1 MARGPQHLF
10 WDSCVFS
17 AWLRDERHAYD
28 VDSIAQYL
36 REAKAGE
43 FVIHTSMM
51 ASAEVLPSQIKQ
63 SGFGTFEE
71 FLEDFTGAVVA
82 IAPDQNVM
90 ALSGRLRDLPYKK
103 GDSKKRR
110 LTSADAVML
119 ASAVHLRDAW
129 GVPLVK
135 FHTFDG
141 GGKKDLEG
149 KNTIPMLGYETWCED
164 FDDVQKAVAGRV
176 ISLDRCKPLHPTP
189 TFPGMIGDAKEK
201 TE

>member
-1 MARGPQHLF
+1 MAQHLF

-17 AWLRDERHAYD
+17 AFLRDERHAYD
-28 VDSIAQYL
+28 IDSIAQYL
-36 REAKAGE
+36 REAKAGD

-51 ASAEVLPSQIKQ
+51 ASSEVLPSQIKQ

-71 FLEDFTGAVVA
+71 FLEDYTGAV
-82 IAPDQNVM
+82 ISLAPDQNVM
-90 ALSGRLRDLPYKK
+90 SFAGRLRDLPYAK
-103 GDSKKRR
+103 GGSRKRR

-129 GVPLVK
+129 GVPITK

-149 KNTIPMLGYETWCED
+149 NNTIPMLGYETWCGG
-164 FDDVQKAVAGRV
+164 FDPVQQALADKV
-176 ISLDRCKPLHPTP
+176 ISLDRCKPIHPTP
-189 TFPGMIGDAKEK
+189 TFPGLEDAKKEN
-201 TE
+201 T